1 MTPEEKAVA
10 IAELR
15 FAGCHPDWIIWFS
28 RPGTEINLQFVHNM
42 FVHNDHYWAESYKVA
57 PKSPKVKDYIEQV
70 RSKQ

>member
-15 FAGCHPDWIIWFS
+15 FADCHPDWIIWFS
-28 RPGTEINLQFVHNM
+28 RPGAEINLQFVHNVFM
-42 FVHNDHYWAESYKVA
+42 NNDHYWTESYKVA
-57 PKSPKVKDYIEQV
+57 PIQRRVKDYIEQV